1 MNFRTRGR
9 RNLPGG
15 PQTEGS
21 TAPAHARGEDKVALR
36 AWHGTHQQQRQQ
48 DTSTRGSTAP
58 LEQREQE
65 TTTKAHI
72 IALCSVHHYGSRKSL
87 IVNRISPGEGE
98 RSRFLA
104 AILPACAAGPT
115 FRYPLAAER
124 NPGPLAANFSSP
136 FLEKSRTYNP
146 TRTIQ
151 LPYVTSGF
159 RSDHGSERLDHGPLE
174 RAAVGSGVSHNPRH
188 VSQCDHLA
196 GAAEGDRIREETA
209 EGRCVEKHPA
219 AATLPFSRPK
229 HTTNTKQQKQYKE
242 NHSFLFQDLSG
253 VGEGFARE
261 QQQQAEPGQVTSYRP
276 IPSPLCL
283 LLRVG
288 PRPRPGARRGRR
300 GATAVRREGRRC
312 LASAACSC

>member
-1 MNFRTRGR
+1 MGDEACPAVR
-9 RNLPGG
+9 RQKGPLLLPTGG
-15 PQTEGS
+15 EY
-21 TAPAHARGEDKVALR
+21 EVALR

-58 LEQREQE
+58 LEQRKQE

-72 IALCSVHHYGSRKSL
+72 IALCSVHHYDSRKSW
-87 IVNRISPGEGE
+87 IVHRISPGEGE

-124 NPGPLAANFSSP
+124 NPWSQAANFSRP

-159 RSDHGSERLDHGPLE
+159 RSDHGSERLDHRPLE

-209 EGRCVEKHPA
+209 EGRCVEKQPA
-219 AATLPFSRPK
+219 AVTFALLSSQTHDEHNTTKKIRRKSQLPLPGPFGSRRRVCSG
-229 HTTNTKQQKQYKE
+229 TTTT
-242 NHSFLFQDLSG
+242 G
-253 VGEGFARE
+253 RAR
-261 QQQQAEPGQVTSYRP
+261 TSH
-276 IPSPLCL
+276 
-283 LLRVG
+283 
-288 PRPRPGARRGRR
+288 
-300 GATAVRREGRRC
+300 
-312 LASAACSC
+312 